1 MIFFFVA
8 LLKYEGREEKGKKY
22 SPYLLHIHDD
32 NMCYFILYMI
42 IFDEVDISSRSIA
55 SHNGSN
61 NNNDNKMP
69 SIGCSTRIPIIFYL
83 APLPS
88 RSLS

>member
-1 MIFFFVA
+1 MTISLSFSVGFP
-8 LLKYEGREEKGKKY
+8 KHKRRKEEML
-22 SPYLLHIHDD
+22 SLILHIHND
-32 NMCYFILYMI
+32 NKCYFILYMI

-55 SHNGSN
+55 SHKGSN

-69 SIGCSTRIPIIFYL
+69 SIGCSTRIPVIFYL